1 MPVRSGSTANLPS
14 GAAERLR
21 AMRGTGDRPAFF
33 TSDLSVDE
41 FLLVEQAGF
50 EALGLVLGSSIYHVG
65 FQWQK
70 WSVSQELPVLTRAMY
85 DARELAMTRMEEEAD
100 LLGADGVV
108 GVRLVFKQYAMDEG
122 VLEFQAIGT
131 AIRHRERKGSFR
143 TKDNRPFTSDLSG
156 QDLWKLVRA
165 GYRPVSLAM
174 GACVYHIAHL
184 SFMQAL
190 KQVGR
195 NQEMKIY
202 TRRRTRRASSR
213 SSACRPRRC
222 SAAGSAW
229 SARASRS
236 RTGGGARTRSSSS
249 RWGPRW
255 CRWGAMR
262 SAEAARRRAAG
273 GDVRQRGMI
282 GPPARSAVP
291 V

>member
-1 MPVRSGSTANLPS
+1 MPDYVPGSTASLPS

-21 AMRGTGDRPAFF
+21 AMRGTGEHPAFF
-33 TSDLSVDE
+33 TSDLTIDE

-100 LLGADGVV
+100 LLGGDGVV
-108 GVRLVFKQYAMDEG
+108 GVRLVFKSYAMEEG

-131 AIRHRERKGSFR
+131 AIRHRERRGSFR

-184 SFMQAL
+184 SFMQTL
-190 KQVGR
+190 KQAGR
-195 NQEMKIY
+195 NQEMKVY
-202 TRRRTRRASSR
+202 TEATY
-213 SSACRPRRC
+213 
-222 SAAGSAW
+222 AARELALERMQAEAVQRGGS
-229 SARASRS
+229 
-236 RTGGGARTRSSSS
+236 GVVGARVEESK
-249 RWGPRW
+249 WG
-255 CRWGAMR
+255 WGANAIEFFAVGTAVTRMEGA
-262 SAEAARRRAAG
+262 AEPLPLSDVQRIVTFDNAG
-273 GDVRQRGMI
+273 
-282 GPPARSAVP
+282 
-291 V
+291 

>member
-1 MPVRSGSTANLPS
+1 MPDYVQGSTANLPK

-50 EALGLVLGSSIYHVG
+50 DALGLVLGSSIYHVG

-70 WSVSQELPVLTRAMY
+70 WSVSQELPVLTSAMY

-131 AIRHRERKGSFR
+131 AIRHREREGSFR
-143 TKDNRPFTSDLSG
+143 TKDGRPFTSDLSG

-165 GYRPVSLAM
+165 GYRPVSLSM

-195 NQEMKIY
+195 NQEMKVY
-202 TRRRTRRASSR
+202 TEATY
-213 SSACRPRRC
+213 
-222 SAAGSAW
+222 AARELALERMQ
-229 SARASRS
+229 AEALKA
-236 RTGGGARTRSSSS
+236 GGIGVVGARVEESN
-249 RWGPRW
+249 WG
-255 CRWGAMR
+255 WGANAIEFFAVGTAVATM
-262 SAEAARRRAAG
+262 
-273 GDVRQRGMI
+273 GDASDKKSLDAVQQVVTFDSI
-282 GPPARSAVP
+282 G
-291 V
+291 

>member
-1 MPVRSGSTANLPS
+1 MSDYVPGSSGNLPS

-65 FQWQK
+65 FQWQR
-70 WSVSQELPVLTRAMY
+70 WSVSQELPVLTKAMY
-85 DARELAMTRMEEEAD
+85 EARELAMTRMEEEAD

-131 AIRHRERKGSFR
+131 AIRHRDRKGSFR

-165 GYRPVSLAM
+165 GYRPVSLSM
-174 GACVYHIAHL
+174 GACVFHIAHL
-184 SFMQAL
+184 SFMQTL

-195 NQEMKIY
+195 NQEMKVY
-202 TRRRTRRASSR
+202 TEATY
-213 SSACRPRRC
+213 
-222 SAAGSAW
+222 
-229 SARASRS
+229 SAREFALERMQAEAVQ
-236 RTGGGARTRSSSS
+236 RGGVGVVGARVEESN
-249 RWGPRW
+249 WG
-255 CRWGAMR
+255 WGANAIEFFAVGTAVAPMGDG
-262 SAEAARRRAAG
+262 AERKRL
-273 GDVRQRGMI
+273 D
-282 GPPARSAVP
+282 AVQQ
-291 V
+291 VVTFDSTG

>member
-1 MPVRSGSTANLPS
+1 MGTYVPGSTANLPA

-21 AMRGTGDRPAFF
+21 TMRGKGERPAFF
-33 TSDLSVDE
+33 TSDLTVDE
-41 FLLVEQAGF
+41 FLLVEQSGF
-50 EALGLVLGSSIYHVG
+50 EALGLVMGSSIYHVG

-70 WSVSQELPVLTRAMY
+70 WSVSQELDVLTRAMFQ
-85 DARELAMTRMEEEAD
+85 ARELAMTRMEEEAD

-131 AIRHRERKGSFR
+131 AIRHRERVGSFR

-184 SFMQAL
+184 SFMAAL
-190 KQVGR
+190 KQAGR

-202 TRRRTRRASSR
+202 TEATY
-213 SSACRPRRC
+213 
-222 SAAGSAW
+222 AARELALERMQAEAVERGGIGVVGARVEESNWGWGANAIEFFAVGTAVAPLGERVEPPLGEVQQVVTFDDKGSA
-229 SARASRS
+229 
-236 RTGGGARTRSSSS
+236 
-249 RWGPRW
+249 
-255 CRWGAMR
+255 
-262 SAEAARRRAAG
+262 
-273 GDVRQRGMI
+273 
-282 GPPARSAVP
+282 
-291 V
+291 

>member
-1 MPVRSGSTANLPS
+1 MPNDYTPGSTANLPA

-21 AMRGTGDRPAFF
+21 RMRGTGESPAFF
-33 TSDLSVDE
+33 TSDLSIDE

-65 FQWQK
+65 FQWQR
-70 WSVSQELPVLTRAMY
+70 WSVSQELPVLTHAMY
-85 DARELAMTRMEEEAD
+85 HARELAMTRMEEEAD

-108 GVRLVFKQYAMDEG
+108 GVRLIFKQYAMDEG

-131 AIRHRERKGSFR
+131 AIRHRERGGSLR

-156 QDLWKLVRA
+156 QDLWKLLQG

-195 NQEMKIY
+195 NQEMVVY
-202 TRRRTRRASSR
+202 TEATY
-213 SSACRPRRC
+213 
-222 SAAGSAW
+222 AARELALERMQ
-229 SARASRS
+229 AEAVER
-236 RTGGGARTRSSSS
+236 GGVGIVGARVEESN
-249 RWGPRW
+249 WG
-255 CRWGAMR
+255 WGANAIEFFAVGTAVAPT
-262 SAEAARRRAAG
+262 SAE
-273 GDVRQRGMI
+273 
-282 GPPARSAVP
+282 VP
-291 V
+291 RTPLENLQKVVTFDGIA

>member
-1 MPVRSGSTANLPS
+1 MTAYTPGSTANLPA
-14 GAAERLR
+14 GAADRLR
-21 AMRGTGDRPAFF
+21 AMRGTGERPAFF
-33 TSDLSVDE
+33 TSDLTVDE

-50 EALGLVLGSSIYHVG
+50 EALGLVMGSSIYHVG

-70 WSVSQELPVLTRAMY
+70 WSVSQELTVLTKAMF

-108 GVRLVFKQYAMDEG
+108 GVRLIFKQYAMDEG

-131 AIRHRERKGSFR
+131 GIRHRDRKGSYR

-156 QDLWKLVRA
+156 QDLWKLVRG

-190 KQVGR
+190 KQAGR

-202 TRRRTRRASSR
+202 TDATY
-213 SSACRPRRC
+213 
-222 SAAGSAW
+222 AARELALERMQ
-229 SARASRS
+229 AEALER
-236 RTGGGARTRSSSS
+236 GGIGVVGARVEESN
-249 RWGPRW
+249 WG
-255 CRWGAMR
+255 WGANAIEFFAVGTAVAPM
-262 SAEAARRRAAG
+262 
-273 GDVRQRGMI
+273 GDRVERPLDSVQQVVTFDDKG
-282 GPPARSAVP
+282 
-291 V
+291 

>member
-1 MPVRSGSTANLPS
+1 MPAYVPGSTASLPP
-14 GAAERLR
+14 GAAARLR
-21 AMRGTGDRPAFF
+21 SMRGTGDRPAFF

-50 EALGLVLGSSIYHVG
+50 DALGLVLGSSIYHVG

-70 WSVSQELPVLTRAMY
+70 WNVSQELPVLTGAMY
-85 DARELAMTRMEEEAD
+85 QARELAMTRMEEEAD

-131 AIRHRERKGSFR
+131 AIRHRERTGSYR

-184 SFMQAL
+184 SFMQTL

-195 NQEMKIY
+195 NQEMTVY
-202 TRRRTRRASSR
+202 TEATY
-213 SSACRPRRC
+213 
-222 SAAGSAW
+222 AARELALERMQAEAVQRGGVGVVG
-229 SARASRS
+229 ARVEESNWGWGANAIEFFAVGTAVAPTGDAASR
-236 RTGGGARTRSSSS
+236 T
-249 RWGPRW
+249 PL
-255 CRWGAMR
+255 
-262 SAEAARRRAAG
+262 
-273 GDVRQRGMI
+273 D
-282 GPPARSAVP
+282 AVQQ
-291 V
+291 VVTFDSNG

>member
-1 MPVRSGSTANLPS
+1 MPDYVPGSTASLPS

-21 AMRGTGDRPAFF
+21 AMRGTGEHPAFF
-33 TSDLSVDE
+33 TSDLTIDE

-100 LLGADGVV
+100 LLGGDGVV
-108 GVRLVFKQYAMDEG
+108 GVRLVFKSYAMEEG

-131 AIRHRERKGSFR
+131 AIRHRERRGSFR

-184 SFMQAL
+184 SFMQTL
-190 KQVGR
+190 KQAGR
-195 NQEMKIY
+195 NQEMKVY
-202 TRRRTRRASSR
+202 TEATY
-213 SSACRPRRC
+213 
-222 SAAGSAW
+222 AARELALERMQAEAVQRGGS
-229 SARASRS
+229 
-236 RTGGGARTRSSSS
+236 GVVGARVEESN
-249 RWGPRW
+249 WG
-255 CRWGAMR
+255 WGANAIEFFAVGTAVTR
-262 SAEAARRRAAG
+262 IEGAAEPLPLSDVQRIVTFDNAG
-273 GDVRQRGMI
+273 
-282 GPPARSAVP
+282 
-291 V
+291 

>member
-1 MPVRSGSTANLPS
+1 MPDYVSGSTANLPA

-21 AMRGTGDRPAFF
+21 KMRGTGDRPTFF
-33 TSDLSVDE
+33 TSDLTVDE

-50 EALGLVLGSSIYHVG
+50 DALGLVLGSSIYHVG

-70 WSVSQELPVLTRAMY
+70 WGVSQELPILTRAMY
-85 DARELAMTRMEEEAD
+85 EARELAMTRMEEEAD

-108 GVRLVFKQYAMDEG
+108 GVRLVFKEYAMDEG

-131 AIRHRERKGSFR
+131 AIRHRERIGSFR

-190 KQVGR
+190 KQAGR
-195 NQEMKIY
+195 NQEMKVY
-202 TRRRTRRASSR
+202 TEATY
-213 SSACRPRRC
+213 
-222 SAAGSAW
+222 AAREFALERMQ
-229 SARASRS
+229 AEAVER
-236 RTGGGARTRSSSS
+236 GGIGVVGARVEESN
-249 RWGPRW
+249 WG
-255 CRWGAMR
+255 WGANAIEFFAVGTAVAPMGEV
-262 SAEAARRRAAG
+262 AERGRL
-273 GDVRQRGMI
+273 GDVQQVVTFD
-282 GPPARSAVP
+282 SAG
-291 V
+291 

>member
-1 MPVRSGSTANLPS
+1 MPDYVQGSTASLPK

-70 WSVSQELPVLTRAMY
+70 WSVSQELPVLTSAMY

-131 AIRHRERKGSFR
+131 AIRHREAEGSFR
-143 TKDNRPFTSDLSG
+143 TNDGRPFTSDLSG

-184 SFMQAL
+184 SFMQTL

-195 NQEMKIY
+195 NQEMKVY
-202 TRRRTRRASSR
+202 TEATY
-213 SSACRPRRC
+213 
-222 SAAGSAW
+222 AARELALERMQ
-229 SARASRS
+229 AEALKA
-236 RTGGGARTRSSSS
+236 GGVGVVGARVEESN
-249 RWGPRW
+249 WG
-255 CRWGAMR
+255 WGAN
-262 SAEAARRRAAG
+262 AIEFFAVGTAVAILGDAAQKKPLDAVQQVVTF
-273 GDVRQRGMI
+273 DSI
-282 GPPARSAVP
+282 G
-291 V
+291 

>member
-1 MPVRSGSTANLPS
+1 MPDYVPGSTTNLPA

-21 AMRGTGDRPAFF
+21 TMRGTGERPAFF
-33 TSDLSVDE
+33 TSDLSIDE

-85 DARELAMTRMEEEAD
+85 HAREFAMTRMEEEAD
-100 LLGADGVV
+100 LLGADGIV
-108 GVRLVFKQYAMDEG
+108 GVRLVFKEYAMDEG

-131 AIRHRERKGSFR
+131 AIRHRERTGSLR

-156 QDLWKLVRA
+156 QDLWKLMQG

-184 SFMQAL
+184 TFMQAL

-195 NQEMKIY
+195 NQEMAVY
-202 TRRRTRRASSR
+202 TEATY
-213 SSACRPRRC
+213 
-222 SAAGSAW
+222 AARELALERMQ
-229 SARASRS
+229 AEAVQR
-236 RTGGGARTRSSSS
+236 GGVGVVGARVEESN
-249 RWGPRW
+249 WG
-255 CRWGAMR
+255 WGAN
-262 SAEAARRRAAG
+262 AIEFFAVGTAVAPVGAG
-273 GDVRQRGMI
+273 AVRTPLENVQKVVTFN
-282 GPPARSAVP
+282 ATA
-291 V
+291 

>member
-1 MPVRSGSTANLPS
+1 MPDYVPGSTASLPT

-21 AMRGTGDRPAFF
+21 AMRGTGDHPAFF
-33 TSDLSVDE
+33 TSDLTIDE

-100 LLGADGVV
+100 LLGGDGVV
-108 GVRLVFKQYAMDEG
+108 GVRLVFKQYAMEEG

-131 AIRHRERKGSFR
+131 AIRHRERKGSYR
-143 TKDNRPFTSDLSG
+143 TRDNRPFTSDLSG

-184 SFMQAL
+184 SFMQTL
-190 KQVGR
+190 KQAGR
-195 NQEMKIY
+195 NQEMKVY
-202 TRRRTRRASSR
+202 TEATY
-213 SSACRPRRC
+213 
-222 SAAGSAW
+222 AARELALERMQAEAVQRGGS
-229 SARASRS
+229 
-236 RTGGGARTRSSSS
+236 GVVGARVEESN
-249 RWGPRW
+249 WG
-255 CRWGAMR
+255 WGANAIEFFAVGTAVTRMDGA
-262 SAEAARRRAAG
+262 AEPLPLSDVQRIVTFDNAG
-273 GDVRQRGMI
+273 
-282 GPPARSAVP
+282 
-291 V
+291 

>member
-1 MPVRSGSTANLPS
+1 MSDYVPGSTASLPS

-21 AMRGTGDRPAFF
+21 QMRGTGDRPVFF

-70 WSVSQELPVLTRAMY
+70 WSVSQELPVLTHAMY
-85 DARELAMTRMEEEAD
+85 QARELAMTRMEEEAD

-108 GVRLVFKQYAMDEG
+108 GVRLIFKQYAMDEG

-131 AIRHRERKGSFR
+131 AIKHRERGGSYR
-143 TKDNRPFTSDLSG
+143 TADDRPFTSDLSG

-165 GYRPVSLAM
+165 GYRPVSLSM

-190 KQVGR
+190 KQMGR
-195 NQEMKIY
+195 NQEMTVY
-202 TRRRTRRASSR
+202 TEATY
-213 SSACRPRRC
+213 
-222 SAAGSAW
+222 AARELALERMQ
-229 SARASRS
+229 AEAVQR
-236 RTGGGARTRSSSS
+236 GGIGVVGARVEESN
-249 RWGPRW
+249 WG
-255 CRWGAMR
+255 WGANAIEFFAVGTAVALMGDGTQ
-262 SAEAARRRAAG
+262 RRELE
-273 GDVRQRGMI
+273 
-282 GPPARSAVP
+282 P
-291 V
+291 VQQVVTFNDKG

>member
-1 MPVRSGSTANLPS
+1 MPDYVPGSTASLPS
-14 GAAERLR
+14 GAADRLR
-21 AMRGTGDRPAFF
+21 AMRGTGEHPAFF
-33 TSDLSVDE
+33 TSDLTIDE
-41 FLLVEQAGF
+41 FLLIEQAGF

-100 LLGADGVV
+100 LLGGDGVV
-108 GVRLVFKQYAMDEG
+108 GVRLVFKTYAMEEG

-184 SFMQAL
+184 SFMQTL
-190 KQVGR
+190 KQAGR
-195 NQEMKIY
+195 NQEMKVY
-202 TRRRTRRASSR
+202 TEATYAARELALERMQAEAVRRG
-213 SSACRPRRC
+213 
-222 SAAGSAW
+222 GS
-229 SARASRS
+229 
-236 RTGGGARTRSSSS
+236 GVVGARVEESN
-249 RWGPRW
+249 WG
-255 CRWGAMR
+255 WGANAIEFFAVGTAVTRMDGAAEPLPLSDVQR
-262 SAEAARRRAAG
+262 VVTFDSAG
-273 GDVRQRGMI
+273 
-282 GPPARSAVP
+282 
-291 V
+291 

>member
-1 MPVRSGSTANLPS
+1 
-14 GAAERLR
+14 
-21 AMRGTGDRPAFF
+21 MRGTGDRPAFF

-100 LLGADGVV
+100 LLGGDGVV
-108 GVRLVFKQYAMDEG
+108 GVRLVFKQYAMEEG
-122 VLEFQAIGT
+122 ILEFQAIGT
-131 AIRHRERKGSFR
+131 AIRHRERKGSYR

-184 SFMQAL
+184 SFMQTL
-190 KQVGR
+190 KQAGR
-195 NQEMKIY
+195 NQEMKVY
-202 TRRRTRRASSR
+202 TEATY
-213 SSACRPRRC
+213 
-222 SAAGSAW
+222 AARELALERMQAEAVQRGGS
-229 SARASRS
+229 
-236 RTGGGARTRSSSS
+236 GVVGARVEESN
-249 RWGPRW
+249 WG
-255 CRWGAMR
+255 WGANAIEFFAVGTAVTRMDGA
-262 SAEAARRRAAG
+262 AEPLPLSDVQRIVTFDNAG
-273 GDVRQRGMI
+273 
-282 GPPARSAVP
+282 
-291 V
+291 

>member
-1 MPVRSGSTANLPS
+1 MPGYEPGSSANLPR
-14 GAAERLR
+14 GAADRLR
-21 AMRGTGDRPAFF
+21 AMRGTGDQPAFF

-70 WSVSQELPVLTRAMY
+70 WSVSQELPILTRAMY
-85 DARELAMTRMEEEAD
+85 EARELAMTRMEEEAD

-108 GVRLVFKQYAMDEG
+108 GVRLVFKEYAMDEG

-131 AIRHRERKGSFR
+131 AIRHREQKGTMR

-165 GYRPVSLAM
+165 GYRPVSLSM

-202 TRRRTRRASSR
+202 TEATYAARELALDDAVGSGPTRRGRRGRRARGR
-213 SSACRPRRC
+213 SN
-222 SAAGSAW
+222 
-229 SARASRS
+229 
-236 RTGGGARTRSSSS
+236 
-249 RWGPRW
+249 WG
-255 CRWGAMR
+255 WGAN
-262 SAEAARRRAAG
+262 AIEFFAVGTAVA
-273 GDVRQRGMI
+273 
-282 GPPARSAVP
+282 PVP
-291 V
+291 VRHSVPDSTPCEQVVTFNSTA

>member
-1 MPVRSGSTANLPS
+1 MPDYVQGSTANLPK

-70 WSVSQELPVLTRAMY
+70 WSVSQELPVLTSAMY

-131 AIRHRERKGSFR
+131 AIRHREAEGSFR
-143 TKDNRPFTSDLSG
+143 TSDGRPFTSDLSG

-165 GYRPVSLAM
+165 GYRPVSLSM

-195 NQEMKIY
+195 NQEMKVY
-202 TRRRTRRASSR
+202 TEATY
-213 SSACRPRRC
+213 
-222 SAAGSAW
+222 AARELALERMQ
-229 SARASRS
+229 AEALKA
-236 RTGGGARTRSSSS
+236 GGIGVVGARVEESN
-249 RWGPRW
+249 WG
-255 CRWGAMR
+255 WGAN
-262 SAEAARRRAAG
+262 AIEFFAVGTAVAILGDAASKKPL
-273 GDVRQRGMI
+273 D
-282 GPPARSAVP
+282 AVQQ
-291 V
+291 VVTFDSIA

>member
-1 MPVRSGSTANLPS
+1 MPSYEPGSTANLPS

-21 AMRGTGDRPAFF
+21 TMRGSGDRPAFF
-33 TSDLSVDE
+33 TSDLTIDE
-41 FLLVEQAGF
+41 FILVEQAGF

-70 WSVSQELPVLTRAMY
+70 WSVSQELVVLTKAMFE
-85 DARELAMTRMEEEAD
+85 ARELAMTRMEEEAD

-108 GVRLVFKQYAMDEG
+108 GVRLVFKQYAMDDG

-131 AIRHRERKGSFR
+131 AIRHRDRKGKFR

-165 GYRPVSLAM
+165 GYRPVSLSM

-190 KQVGR
+190 KQAGR

-202 TRRRTRRASSR
+202 TDATY
-213 SSACRPRRC
+213 
-222 SAAGSAW
+222 AARELALERMQ
-229 SARASRS
+229 AEAVER
-236 RTGGGARTRSSSS
+236 GGVGVVGARGEESN
-249 RWGPRW
+249 GG
-255 CRWGAMR
+255 WGANAIEFFAVGTAVAPMANDANAP
-262 SAEAARRRAAG
+262 SS
-273 GDVRQRGMI
+273 DDIQRVVTFDDKG
-282 GPPARSAVP
+282 
-291 V
+291 

>member
-1 MPVRSGSTANLPS
+1 MSSYVPGSTANLPS

-21 AMRGTGDRPAFF
+21 AMRGTGERPAFF
-33 TSDLSVDE
+33 TSDLSIDE

-65 FQWQK
+65 FQWQR

-85 DARELAMTRMEEEAD
+85 EARELAMTRMEEEAD

-108 GVRLVFKQYAMDEG
+108 GVRLVFKEYAMEEG

-131 AIRHRERKGSFR
+131 AIRHREQQGKLR

-156 QDLWKLVRA
+156 QDLWKLIRG

-202 TRRRTRRASSR
+202 TEATY
-213 SSACRPRRC
+213 
-222 SAAGSAW
+222 AARELALERMQSEAVQ
-229 SARASRS
+229 R
-236 RTGGGARTRSSSS
+236 GGVGVVGARVEESN
-249 RWGPRW
+249 WG
-255 CRWGAMR
+255 WGAN
-262 SAEAARRRAAG
+262 AIEFFAVGTAVAPIPGAT
-273 GDVRQRGMI
+273 QRPGLDSVQQVVTFD
-282 GPPARSAVP
+282 GTA
-291 V
+291 

>member
-1 MPVRSGSTANLPS
+1 MTYTPGSTANLPA

-21 AMRGTGDRPAFF
+21 AMRGTGNKPAFF

-50 EALGLVLGSSIYHVG
+50 EALGLVMGSSIYHVG
-65 FQWQK
+65 FQWQR
-70 WSVSQELPVLTRAMY
+70 WSVSQELDVLTKAMFE
-85 DARELAMTRMEEEAD
+85 ARELAMTRMEEEAD

-131 AIRHRERKGSFR
+131 AIRHRERVGSFR

-156 QDLWKLVRA
+156 QDLWKLARA

-190 KQVGR
+190 KQAGR

-202 TRRRTRRASSR
+202 TDATYAARELALERMQAEAMERGGIGVVGARVEESNWGWGANAIEFFAVGTAVAPMEDKSSR
-213 SSACRPRRC
+213 APLNVQEVVTFDGN
-222 SAAGSAW
+222 A
-229 SARASRS
+229 
-236 RTGGGARTRSSSS
+236 
-249 RWGPRW
+249 
-255 CRWGAMR
+255 
-262 SAEAARRRAAG
+262 
-273 GDVRQRGMI
+273 
-282 GPPARSAVP
+282 
-291 V
+291 

>member
-1 MPVRSGSTANLPS
+1 MPDYVPGSTASLPS

-21 AMRGTGDRPAFF
+21 AMRGTGEHPAFF
-33 TSDLSVDE
+33 TSDLTIDE

-100 LLGADGVV
+100 LLGGDGVV
-108 GVRLVFKQYAMDEG
+108 GVRLVFKSYAMEEG

-131 AIRHRERKGSFR
+131 AIRHRERRGSFR

-184 SFMQAL
+184 SFMQTL
-190 KQVGR
+190 KQAGR
-195 NQEMKIY
+195 NQEMKVY
-202 TRRRTRRASSR
+202 TEATY
-213 SSACRPRRC
+213 
-222 SAAGSAW
+222 AARELALERMQAEAVQRGGS
-229 SARASRS
+229 
-236 RTGGGARTRSSSS
+236 GVVGARVEESN
-249 RWGPRW
+249 WG
-255 CRWGAMR
+255 WGANAIEFFAVGTAVTRMEGA
-262 SAEAARRRAAG
+262 AELLPLSDVQRIVTFDNAG
-273 GDVRQRGMI
+273 
-282 GPPARSAVP
+282 
-291 V
+291 

>member
-1 MPVRSGSTANLPS
+1 MTAYTPGSTANLPA

-33 TSDLSVDE
+33 TSDLTVDE

-50 EALGLVLGSSIYHVG
+50 EALGLVMGSSIYHVG
-65 FQWQK
+65 FQWQR
-70 WSVSQELPVLTRAMY
+70 WSVSQELTVLTKAMF

-131 AIRHRERKGSFR
+131 GIRHRDRKGSFR

-190 KQVGR
+190 KQAGR

-202 TRRRTRRASSR
+202 TDATYAARELALERMQAEASER
-213 SSACRPRRC
+213 
-222 SAAGSAW
+222 
-229 SARASRS
+229 
-236 RTGGGARTRSSSS
+236 GGIGVVGARVEESN
-249 RWGPRW
+249 WG
-255 CRWGAMR
+255 WGAN
-262 SAEAARRRAAG
+262 AIEFF
-273 GDVRQRGMI
+273 
-282 GPPARSAVP
+282 AVGTAVAP
-291 V
+291 MGERVDRPLDSVQQVVTFDDKG

>member
-1 MPVRSGSTANLPS
+1 MPDYVPGSTASLPS

-21 AMRGTGDRPAFF
+21 AMRGTGEHPAFF
-33 TSDLSVDE
+33 TSDLTIDE

-100 LLGADGVV
+100 LLGGDGVV
-108 GVRLVFKQYAMDEG
+108 GVRLVFKSYAMEEG

-131 AIRHRERKGSFR
+131 AIRHRERRGSFR

-184 SFMQAL
+184 SFMQTL
-190 KQVGR
+190 KQAGR
-195 NQEMKIY
+195 NQEMKVY
-202 TRRRTRRASSR
+202 TEATY
-213 SSACRPRRC
+213 
-222 SAAGSAW
+222 AARELALERMQAEAVQRGGS
-229 SARASRS
+229 
-236 RTGGGARTRSSSS
+236 GVVGARVEESN
-249 RWGPRW
+249 WG
-255 CRWGAMR
+255 WGANAIEFFAVGTAVTRMDGA
-262 SAEAARRRAAG
+262 AEPEPL
-273 GDVRQRGMI
+273 GDVQRIVTFDNAG
-282 GPPARSAVP
+282 
-291 V
+291 

>member
-1 MPVRSGSTANLPS
+1 MPGSTANLPS

-21 AMRGTGDRPAFF
+21 AMRGAGDHPAFF
-33 TSDLSVDE
+33 TSDLTVDE

-50 EALGLVLGSSIYHVG
+50 QALGLVLGSSIYHVG

-70 WSVSQELPVLTRAMY
+70 WNVSQELPVLTRAMY
-85 DARELAMTRMEEEAD
+85 EAREHAMTRKEEEAD

-131 AIRHRERKGSFR
+131 AIQHRDRKGSFR

-165 GYRPVSLAM
+165 GYRPVSLSM

-190 KQVGR
+190 KQAGR

-202 TRRRTRRASSR
+202 TEATY
-213 SSACRPRRC
+213 
-222 SAAGSAW
+222 AARELALERMQAEAVERGG
-229 SARASRS
+229 
-236 RTGGGARTRSSSS
+236 TGVVGARVEESN
-249 RWGPRW
+249 WG
-255 CRWGAMR
+255 WGANAIEFFAVGTAVTRMDG
-262 SAEAARRRAAG
+262 AELRLLSDVQQVVTFNGAG
-273 GDVRQRGMI
+273 
-282 GPPARSAVP
+282 
-291 V
+291 